1 MDDALQDALQEAAGP
16 DAASDRRST
25 HERKRGEPGMR
36 RTIIW
41 VVAAALCALVALG
54 GCGKKEEAA
63 TLTIWQTYN
72 DEEHPV
78 FKEIVRQF
86 KEAHPGITIDIVRL
100 PFAGAEPKI
109 QTALTTRTEPD
120 IARVDVSFLA
130 KLASKNALLSLEE
143 LVPAAFRDEIL
154 PVALQ
159 SCVYRGTL
167 SGLPDQTNGLCLF
180 YNRELFRQAGLDP
193 DRPPATWDE
202 LIAYGKKLTDE
213 EKGVFGIGVRNSLW
227 WSLPFFYTHG
237 ATFLSDDGLHCLLN
251 GPEGV
256 AAFQLKVDLYE
267 RHRIEGGAWRSGG
280 IQNDLGFQNGRYA
293 MIMNGPWAVESL
305 KKTGLDFGVGL
316 IPEGPAGT
324 ATNVGGNNLVVFRS
338 SKRPELAAEFL
349 MFVAG
354 EDIQRMWAA
363 SLGQIPV
370 NVKAMDAITS
380 DEHPYLAVFVE
391 QMGTAIA
398 RPQTPYYPEIEN
410 IMNPEMQAALDNT
423 KSVKDALDTAVAE
436 IDKLLAGE

>member
-1 MDDALQDALQEAAGP
+1 
-16 DAASDRRST
+16 
-25 HERKRGEPGMR
+25 MR
-36 RTIIW
+36 RAIVWT
-41 VVAAALCALVALG
+41 VAAMLCGLVVLG
-54 GCGKKEEAA
+54 GCGKKKEAA

-72 DEEHPV
+72 DEEYPV
-78 FKEIVRQF
+78 FKEIVSRF

-130 KLASKNALLSLEE
+130 KIAGKNALLSLEE
-143 LVPAAFRDEIL
+143 HVPADFRAEVL

-159 SCVYRGTL
+159 SCVYGGTL
-167 SGLPDQTNGLCLF
+167 WGLPDQTNGLCLF

-193 DRPPATWDE
+193 DSPPATWDE
-202 LIAYGKKLTDE
+202 LIAYGKKLTNEDE
-213 EKGVFGIGVRNSLW
+213 GVFGIGVRNSLW

-237 ATFLSDDGLHCLLN
+237 ATFLSADGMHCLLN
-251 GPEGV
+251 SEEAV
-256 AAFQLKVDLYE
+256 AGFQLKVDLYGK
-267 RHRIEGGAWRSGG
+267 HGIEGGAWRSGG

-293 MIMNGPWAVESL
+293 MILNGPWAVESL

-316 IPEGPAGT
+316 VPAGPAGSR
-324 ATNVGGNNLVVFRS
+324 TNVGGNNLVVFRS
-338 SKRPELAAEFL
+338 TKRPELAAEFL
-349 MFVAG
+349 MFVAS
-354 EDIQRMWAA
+354 EEIQRMWAA

-391 QMGTAIA
+391 QMKTAIA
-398 RPQTPYYPEIEN
+398 RPQTLYYPEIEN